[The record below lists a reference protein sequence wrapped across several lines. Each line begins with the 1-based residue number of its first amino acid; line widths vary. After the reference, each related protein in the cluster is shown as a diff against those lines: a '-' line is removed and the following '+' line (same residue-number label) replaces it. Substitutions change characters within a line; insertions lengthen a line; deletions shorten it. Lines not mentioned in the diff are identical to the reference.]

1 MANSD
6 EKNINEWI
14 KGLPLP
20 LEYIGIADLFFYR
33 IAYYIG
39 YYVNYIGISPNMITI
54 FGLIC
59 QINTALSV
67 YYRNSYF
74 ITTYILATITD
85 TMDGF
90 NARRFNKQSKYGAF
104 IDHTTDWI
112 SGTIIFISSLCR
124 WYINPMYWIILFIV
138 LYFEYYNLQYCGYI
152 LQYNGKDDVVLSRVI
167 QTKVSN
173 CDIVKNLIATKEY
186 NSSTAAIVILVLFY
200 LLHIYTI

>member
-1 MANSD
+1 MADSD
-6 EKNINEWI
+6 QKNINEWN

-20 LEYIGIADLFFYR
+20 LEYIGIADIFFYR
-33 IAYYIG
+33 IAYYVG

-74 ITTYILATITD
+74 IITYTMATITD

-90 NARRFNKQSKYGAF
+90 NARRFNKQSKYGAL

-112 SGTIIFISSLCR
+112 SGTLIMIASLCR
-124 WYINPMYWIILFIV
+124 WYMNPMYWIILIIV

-167 QTKVSN
+167 QKKVSN
-173 CDIVKNLIATKEY
+173 CDIIKNLIATKEY

-200 LLHIYTI
+200 ILHIYTF